1 MKSKPNYPMIIDGL
15 LICKW
20 SREIFQK
27 MHQGGLTTANCTA
40 AMPYANIQ
48 DSLKSAAQFHKWLF
62 EFNDII
68 RPVGSTDDIWA
79 AYQEKKVGIILG
91 WQNTSGYDDY
101 LPYIRLFR
109 KLGLSIVQLTYNTMN
124 SLGSGCLE
132 PKDSGLSGFG
142 YEFVE
147 ECNAA
152 GVAIDLSHVGE
163 LTADNVITHSIKPVA
178 YTHISPKALF
188 DHARNKSNKQMKK
201 IADKGG
207 IVGVTMHPP
216 FQLKG
221 NQSTLDDYINSIE
234 HCINVVG
241 EDQVAIGTD
250 FITGYQHD
258 TPEWDYL
265 LRDKGYARKL
275 WEIGEIKYPPNFSS
289 VADYQNLFKAMESH
303 NWKSTRIEKIL
314 GMNWIEFLKK
324 AWGE

>member
-1 MKSKPNYPMIIDGL
+1 MNSETNYPMIIDGL

-258 TPEWDYL
+258 TPE
-265 LRDKGYARKL
+265 
-275 WEIGEIKYPPNFSS
+275 
-289 VADYQNLFKAMESH
+289 
-303 NWKSTRIEKIL
+303 
-314 GMNWIEFLKK
+314 
-324 AWGE
+324 

>member
-1 MKSKPNYPMIIDGL
+1 M
-15 LICKW
+15 
-20 SREIFQK
+20 
-27 MHQGGLTTANCTA
+27 
-40 AMPYANIQ
+40 
-48 DSLKSAAQFHKWLF
+48 
-62 EFNDII
+62 
-68 RPVGSTDDIWA
+68 
-79 AYQEKKVGIILG
+79 
-91 WQNTSGYDDY
+91 
-101 LPYIRLFR
+101 
-109 KLGLSIVQLTYNTMN
+109 
-124 SLGSGCLE
+124 
-132 PKDSGLSGFG
+132 
-142 YEFVE
+142 
-147 ECNAA
+147 
-152 GVAIDLSHVGE
+152 SHVGE